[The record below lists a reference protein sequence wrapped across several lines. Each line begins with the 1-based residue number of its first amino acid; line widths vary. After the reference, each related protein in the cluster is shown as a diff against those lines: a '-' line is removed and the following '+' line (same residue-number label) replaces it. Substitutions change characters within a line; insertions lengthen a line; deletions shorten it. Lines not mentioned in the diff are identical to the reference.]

1 VLVDIPS
8 ATLVAA
14 SSAALPV
21 LLSSVAVAES
31 LLSPELLSLELLDP
45 PQAAKLNSIEQA
57 INKETHFLKFVI
69 AFSS

>member
-31 LLSPELLSLELLDP
+31 LLELLSLELLDP
-45 PQAAKLNSIEQA
+45 PQAARLNSIEQA
-57 INKETHFLKFVI
+57 ISKETHFLKFVI